1 MTENDDLVLPEF
13 DDLPGAEESNPIPP
27 DAIGLADAYYAVL
40 CAVTPNW
47 SDLYDEVDRIE
58 SDLAKHVLEK
68 GTDPDLSHFDWALH
82 GTERVQR
89 QFLRRSL
96 VAQELTAHVQ
106 NPETKELVP
115 LRAAGWEAVDPS
127 LLGGILDDYG
137 GTIENPAH
145 PDATIAD
152 VKCPVFTAKKFRR
165 PVGRP
170 PGSGSWRLAD
180 EPLLMEMQQLIHTG
194 KATSPFSAAG
204 QVVGKAAGGSTDE
217 SKIRRLVRRY
227 KSRVG
232 N

>member
-27 DAIGLADAYYAVL
+27 GAIGLADAYYAVL

-58 SDLAKHVLEK
+58 SDLVKHVLET
-68 GTDPDLSHFDWALH
+68 GTDPDLSDFDWALH
-82 GTERVQR
+82 GTEKVQR
-89 QFLRRSL
+89 QAQQFLRRSL

-137 GTIENPAH
+137 GTIENPGHSEA
-145 PDATIAD
+145 
-152 VKCPVFTAKKFRR
+152 
-165 PVGRP
+165 
-170 PGSGSWRLAD
+170 
-180 EPLLMEMQQLIHTG
+180 MM
-194 KATSPFSAAG
+194 
-204 QVVGKAAGGSTDE
+204 GG
-217 SKIRRLVRRY
+217 VRFP
-227 KSRVG
+227 
-232 N
+232 